1 MTRRNAHVA
10 VIGNPDPGHIMPMLE
25 VIHELVSRGHRVT
38 VANEPAV
45 AHLATVTGGEFV
57 PVLRELPEAGGEWAE
72 DALSAINV
80 FLDGNMRALPQL
92 KAAYDDDPA
101 DVYLYDT
108 GSYVGRLLAESQ
120 GRPCAHLS
128 PTIVTPRSDADAE
141 PEPAPSTDAVREAEY
156 QERFAKWLAENGAV
170 TTDVGEFTGRAP
182 RLVSLCAKVLQPR
195 ADDFDP
201 ERAAFVGP
209 CLGGREAQG
218 SWTRPDGAEKVLLIS
233 FGSSFTDQ
241 PEFYRQCLAAFGDL
255 PGWHVVLVIGLK
267 VDQAD
272 LGPIPANVE
281 VHPWV
286 PQLAVL
292 EQADAFVTHA
302 GTGGCAEALYHGVP
316 MVAVPQGADHFSN
329 TEQLVG
335 LGVARHVPAADAT
348 AEALRDAVTAI
359 VADPEVPARL
369 ARLREEVRSAGGAAQ
384 AADLIEGMLG

>member
-1 MTRRNAHVA
+1 

-57 PVLRELPEAGGEWAE
+57 PVVRELPEAGGEWAE

-92 KAAYDDDPA
+92 KAFYDEDPA

-128 PTIVTPRSDADAE
+128 PTIVGLSPDKATEAARTRSPR
-141 PEPAPSTDAVREAEY
+141 VAEY
-156 QERFAKWLAENGAV
+156 EERFAKWLAENGAT
-170 TTDVGEFTGRAP
+170 TTDVSEFTGRAP
-182 RLVSLCAKVLQPR
+182 RLVSLCAKVLQPG

-201 ERAAFVGP
+201 DRAAFVGP

-218 SWTRPDGAEKVLLIS
+218 TWTRPDDAERVLLVS

-241 PEFYRQCLAAFGDL
+241 PEFYRQCVAAFGDL
-255 PGWHVVLVIGLK
+255 PGWHVVLVIGMK
-267 VDQAD
+267 IDPAD
-272 LGPIPANVE
+272 LGPVPANIE

-292 EQADAFVTHA
+292 EQADMFVTHA
-302 GTGGCAEALYHGVP
+302 GTGGCAEALYHAVP
-316 MVAVPQGADHFSN
+316 MVTVPQGADQFSN
-329 TEQLVG
+329 SRQLVE
-335 LGVARHVPAADAT
+335 LGVARHIDTPDAT
-348 AEALRDAVTAI
+348 AETLREAVSALLT
-359 VADPEVPARL
+359 DPEVPGRL
-369 ARLREEVRSAGGAAQ
+369 ARLREEIRSVGGAAQ
-384 AADLIEGMLG
+384 AADLVEEMLNSRSEPARS

>member
-1 MTRRNAHVA
+1 M
-10 VIGNPDPGHIMPMLE
+10 IGNPDPGHIMPMLE

-57 PVLRELPEAGGEWAE
+57 PVVRELPAAGGEWAE

-92 KAAYDDDPA
+92 KAFYDDDPA

-120 GRPCAHLS
+120 GKPCAHLS
-128 PTIVTPRSDADAE
+128 PTIVSRNHDADGE
-141 PEPAPSTDAVREAEY
+141 EQHTPSAREAEY
-156 QERFAKWLAENGAV
+156 EARFAKWLAENGAT
-170 TTDVGEFTGRAP
+170 TTDVGEFTGTAP
-182 RLVSLCAKVLQPR
+182 RLVSLCAKVLQPG

-201 ERAAFVGP
+201 ARAAFVGP

-218 SWTRPDGAEKVLLIS
+218 DWARPDGVEKVLLVS

-272 LGPIPANVE
+272 LGPLPANVE

-292 EQADAFVTHA
+292 EKADAFVTHA
-302 GTGGCAEALYHGVP
+302 GTGGCAEALYHAVP

-329 TEQLVG
+329 TEQLVE
-335 LGVARHVPAADAT
+335 LGVARHVDAAEATADA
-348 AEALRDAVTAI
+348 LREAVTAL